1 MASNANIKEIEALVR
16 LIDDPDGIVY
26 SSVMGRLQAI
36 GTDAVPYLNDARL
49 FFPDP
54 FVQDRIDQVIRSI
67 NLEDVKNSLVRDFEQ
82 GCYDLLSSWITLS
95 SLRYPDIDD
104 DKIRVGIARIRSD
117 IWVELNEN
125 LTALEQVKVF
135 NRIFFEKYGFAANH
149 ENYHSAQNSFVN
161 KVLESRKGNPLS
173 LSMVYLIVAQA
184 LDMPVFGVNLPE
196 HFVLAYTGR
205 AFDPVT
211 LKMEDNKVLFY
222 INPFGQGQLFSTQ
235 GVEKFIKQLKIES
248 SPKFF
253 NPCDNRIMILRAINN
268 LVAAYSFSAETE
280 NQKDME
286 ALRDA
291 LEKVIGDLK

>member
-1 MASNANIKEIEALVR
+1 MISNSSIKEIEALVR
-16 LIDDPDGIVY
+16 LIDDPDGTVY
-26 SSVMGRLQAI
+26 KSVRGRLQDI
-36 GTDAVPYLNDARL
+36 GYDAVPYLNDARH

-54 FVQDRIDQVIRSI
+54 FVQGRIDSVLRSI
-67 NLEDVKNSLVRDFEQ
+67 NLQEVKKRLVGDFER

-95 SLRYPDIDD
+95 SLICPDIDE
-104 DKIRVGIARIRSD
+104 DKIRVDLARIRSD
-117 IWVELNEN
+117 IWVELNDN
-125 LTALEQVKVF
+125 LTALEQMKVF
-135 NRIFFEKYGFAANH
+135 NRIFFETHGFAGDS
-149 ENYHSAQNSFVN
+149 ENYHLAHNSFVH

-211 LKMEDNKVLFY
+211 LKMKDNKVLFY
-222 INPFGQGQLFSTQ
+222 INPFGRGQFFSTQ

-253 NPCDNRIMILRAINN
+253 NPCDNRTMIMRVINN
-268 LVAAYSFSAETE
+268 LVVAYSLSGEVE
-280 NQKDME
+280 NQTDME

-291 LEKVIGDLK
+291 LEKV